1 MTQSPSPHKPA
12 SDAAENTPETEA
24 PEAAAAQAD
33 EAPAGDDPRIAALE
47 EQLADMKDRLLRA
60 MAETENIRKRSERE
74 KQDTAKFAV
83 SSFAKSLL
91 SVADNLSRALA
102 AVTPE
107 QRESDPPLK
116 NIYTGVEM
124 TEKELL
130 RALEKEGIK
139 KIDAMDKPFD
149 PNLHEVM
156 FEGEAA
162 DKPPG
167 TVIQVIEDGYTIFE
181 RLLRPARVGVSKG
194 GVPEEGSTVDQEV

>member
-1 MTQSPSPHKPA
+1 MTQSTSPHKPD